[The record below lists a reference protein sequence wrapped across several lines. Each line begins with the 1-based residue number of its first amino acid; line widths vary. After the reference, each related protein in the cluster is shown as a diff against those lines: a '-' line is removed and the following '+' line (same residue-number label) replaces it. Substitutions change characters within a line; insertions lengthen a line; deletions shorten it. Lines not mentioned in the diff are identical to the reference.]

1 MPSGYTSTL
10 HDGEQSFPDFALT
23 CARAFGALITLRDES
38 IDAPIPDTIEP
49 STWAA
54 EQAEKDRARIAEI
67 EAWTEVEADDAAHR
81 AWHSAWTRWNAGRAE
96 REARKARY
104 EAMIAQVEAW
114 EPPTPDHLEMKRFML
129 DQLAESLRFDCGYEA
144 PEPVEMTGDEYRLA
158 EWERAQ
164 RDLGRAEAEQQ
175 KENERAASR
184 TAWLAALRQSLE
196 EVEE

>member
-81 AWHSAWTRWNAGRAE
+81 AWHSAWTRWNEQRIKT
-96 REARKARY
+96 EARRARY
-104 EAMIAQVEAW
+104 QAMLTQVRAW
-114 EPPTPDHLEMKRFML
+114 QPPTAEHVEMKRFMV
-129 DQLAESLRFDCGYEA
+129 DQLTESLRWDCYETA
-144 PEPVEMTGDEYRLA
+144 EPTEMTGTEYALA
-158 EWERAQ
+158 EVDRAR
-164 RDLGRAEAEQQ
+164 RDLARHLDDQEQ
-175 KENERAASR
+175 ENERAAGR
-184 TAWLAALRQSLE
+184 TAWIQALRQSLE
-196 EVEE
+196 VGE

>member
-1 MPSGYTSTL
+1 MPTGYTATL
-10 HDGEQSFPDFALT
+10 HDGEQSFPDFALA
-23 CARAFGALITLRDES
+23 CARAFGALITMRDDPA
-38 IDAPIPDTIEP
+38 DAPLPDAFEP
-49 STWAA
+49 STYYAVRAA
-54 EQAEKDRARIAEI
+54 ELRSRIAEI
-67 EAWTEVEADDAAHR
+67 EAWTDAAARDAAHR

-196 EVEE
+196 EAGE